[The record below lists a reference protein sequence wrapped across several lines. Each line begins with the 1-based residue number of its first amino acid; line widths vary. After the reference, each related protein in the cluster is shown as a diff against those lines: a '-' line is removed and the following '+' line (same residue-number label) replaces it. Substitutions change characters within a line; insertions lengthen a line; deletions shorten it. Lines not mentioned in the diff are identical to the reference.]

1 MLVRRWLIFCL
12 GVVMLAFGA
21 VLNTQLHLGVSSV
34 GILPLVLSQIS
45 SATLGQMTIAFYLL
59 LVLAQLLLVK
69 QLRLKILLQIPFSF
83 VFGLIVDGVNRL
95 LRVGEQ
101 PFIITFLLL
110 LIAMLIIS
118 FGVYLMIS
126 TDLVL
131 NPADGIVQTIADVI
145 GSDFGKVKLV
155 LDVVLVA
162 VALIISWIFSG
173 RLIGFGIGTILPGI
187 IIGQLISS
195 HKKWFDTRLQ
205 DWIRQ

>member
-1 MLVRRWLIFCL
+1 
-12 GVVMLAFGA
+12 MLAFGA

-95 LRVGEQ
+95 LRVGDQ

-110 LIAMLIIS
+110 LIARS
-118 FGVYLMIS
+118 HWACP
-126 TDLVL
+126 
-131 NPADGIVQTIADVI
+131 NPAGYLWGQEPQV
-145 GSDFGKVKLV
+145 
-155 LDVVLVA
+155 
-162 VALIISWIFSG
+162 WSG
-173 RLIGFGIGTILPGI
+173 
-187 IIGQLISS
+187 GQPL
-195 HKKWFDTRLQ
+195 
-205 DWIRQ
+205 